1 MQIQDNSSDLFL
13 LFKIVRLYKG
23 LEFINITRFMVKL
36 KKIKQEKFERQIA
49 NDPELGSHNLSDYTD
64 ISSMLYL
71 GYSLRIF
78 KLLILITT
86 CNYFFGMIFKVV
98 ADLECG
104 EMNADGECQE
114 NS

>member
-1 MQIQDNSSDLFL
+1 
-13 LFKIVRLYKG
+13 
-23 LEFINITRFMVKL
+23 MVKL
-36 KKIKQEKFERQIA
+36 KKIKQERFERQIA
-49 NDPELGSHNLSDYTD
+49 NVLENSELGSNNLTDYTD

-71 GYSLRIF
+71 GYFLRIF

-86 CNYFFGMIFKVV
+86 SNYFFGMIFKVV

-104 EMNADGECQE
+104 DVNADGECQE